1 MRKLSQVF
9 IGFLFAS
16 LGSFSL
22 GSLNAIAQTPA
33 ATPYEIRKQETN
45 QITVSIVVSGMSCTC
60 ARFAEDIRN
69 VVNDLSPNG
78 LRVLPILGVG
88 GAQNLE
94 DLIFLKGVDM
104 ATVDQDHIDYLKK
117 KDPAL
122 YANLE
127 SRVNY
132 ITKLYNS
139 EFHVAA
145 RQDIKSFAD
154 LRGKRVSFNLENS
167 HTHIT
172 ADILFEM
179 MGLDTVKS
187 FHDNDDAIQ
196 LLKTNKL
203 DAHIILTGAP
213 QSALAKLKA
222 SDGVRFISLTEQDL
236 PGAGRDKLYKRYLPA
251 DLTHEHYPELVQE
264 GQTVPTIATRTVLAV
279 YNWDEGAVR
288 YRKLEKF
295 VQEFFGKIKQFDNKS
310 RHPKWAE
317 VNLAV
322 EVPGWKRFK
331 PAQDW
336 LDSNKK
342 AASAGVEPTL
352 QSDTEMRT
360 AFENFMKSSRKTSNQ
375 QPLTAKDKD
384 LLFVQF
390 KQFMALQNAT
400 ADRR

>member
-1 MRKLSQVF
+1 MA
-9 IGFLFAS
+9 FLLAWAW
-16 LGSFSL
+16 SFS
-22 GSLNAIAQTPA
+22 AIAQTPGGA
-33 ATPYEIRKQETN
+33 AYELRKQETN
-45 QITVSIVVSGMSCTC
+45 QIAVSIVVSGMSCTC

-69 VVNDLSPNG
+69 VVNDLTPDG

-88 GAQNLE
+88 GIQNLE
-94 DLIFLKGVDM
+94 DLLFLKGVDM
-104 ATVDQDHIDYLKK
+104 ATVDQDHVDYLKK
-117 KDPAL
+117 KDPVL

-127 SRVNY
+127 NRVHY

-145 RQDIKSFAD
+145 RQNIKSFAD

-167 HTHIT
+167 HTHIA
-172 ADILFEM
+172 ADIIFEM

-196 LLKTNKL
+196 LLKTDKL

-213 QSALAKLKA
+213 QSALAKLKSA
-222 SDGVRFISLTEQDL
+222 DGVRFLSLTEQDL
-236 PGAGRDKLYKRYLPA
+236 PSSGRNKLYERYLPA
-251 DLTHEHYPELVQE
+251 DLTHEHYPELIEE

-279 YNWDEGAVR
+279 YNWDEGSVR

-310 RHPKWAE
+310 RHPKWSE

-322 EVPGWKRFK
+322 DVPGWTRFK

-336 LDSNKK
+336 LDGNRKM
-342 AASAGVEPTL
+342 ASARIEPAPA
-352 QSDTEMRT
+352 E
-360 AFENFMKSSRKTSNQ
+360 
-375 QPLTAKDKD
+375 
-384 LLFVQF
+384 
-390 KQFMALQNAT
+390 
-400 ADRR
+400 

>member
-1 MRKLSQVF
+1 MCKLIQLF
-9 IGFLFAS
+9 IGFLLAC
-16 LGSFSL
+16 LWSF
-22 GSLNAIAQTPA
+22 NAIAQTPGGTA
-33 ATPYEIRKQETN
+33 YELRKQETN
-45 QITVSIVVSGMSCTC
+45 QIAVSIVVSGMSCTC

-69 VVNDLSPNG
+69 VVNDLSPDG

-88 GAQNLE
+88 GIQNLE
-94 DLIFLKGVDM
+94 DLLFLKGVDM

-117 KDPAL
+117 KDPVL

-127 SRVNY
+127 NRVHY
-132 ITKLYNS
+132 VTKLYNS

-167 HTHIT
+167 HTHIA
-172 ADILFEM
+172 ADIIFEM

-196 LLKTNKL
+196 LLKTDKL

-213 QSALAKLKA
+213 QSALAKLKSA
-222 SDGVRFISLTEQDL
+222 DGVRFLSLTEQDL
-236 PGAGRDKLYKRYLPA
+236 PGSDRNKLYERYLPA
-251 DLTHEHYPELVQE
+251 DLTHEHYPELIQE

-279 YNWDEGAVR
+279 YNWDEGSVR

-310 RHPKWAE
+310 RHPKWSE

-322 EVPGWKRFK
+322 EVPGWTRFK

-336 LDSNKK
+336 LDGNRKL
-342 AASAGVEPTL
+342 ASARIDPAPQDDAGI
-352 QSDTEMRT
+352 RT
-360 AFENFMKSSRKTSNQ
+360 AFENFLKSYQRSMNQ
-375 QPLTAKDKD
+375 QGPLTAKDKD
-384 LLFVQF
+384 RLFVQF
-390 KQFMALQNAT
+390 KQFLAFQNT
-400 ADRR
+400 QADSR

>member
-1 MRKLSQVF
+1 MRKRIQAI
-9 IGFLFAS
+9 IGLLLAALWS
-16 LGSFSL
+16 VD
-22 GSLNAIAQTPA
+22 AIAQTSA
-33 ATPYEIRKQETN
+33 VTPYELRKQETN
-45 QITVSIVVSGMSCTC
+45 QIAVSIVVSGMSCTC

-69 VVNDLSPNG
+69 VVNDLTPNG

-88 GAQNLE
+88 GIQNLE
-94 DLIFLKGVDM
+94 DLLFLKGVDM

-127 SRVNY
+127 NRVSY
-132 ITKLYNS
+132 VTKLYNS

-154 LRGKRVSFNLENS
+154 LQGRRVSFNLENS
-167 HTHIT
+167 HTHIA
-172 ADILFEM
+172 ADIIFEM
-179 MGLDTVKS
+179 MGLNTVKS

-196 LLKTNKL
+196 LLKTNEL

-222 SDGVRFISLTEQDL
+222 ADGVRFLSLTEQDL
-236 PGAGRDKLYKRYLPA
+236 PGANRNKLYDRYLPA
-251 DLTHEHYPELVQE
+251 DLTHEHYPELIQE

-279 YNWDEGAVR
+279 YNWDEGSVR
-288 YRKLEKF
+288 YRKLGKF

-310 RHPKWAE
+310 RHPKWNE

-322 EVPGWKRFK
+322 DVPGWKRFK

-336 LDSNKK
+336 LDGNKK
-342 AASAGVEPTL
+342 VASANIEPGPRN
-352 QSDTEMRT
+352 DAEMQT
-360 AFENFMKSSRKTSNQ
+360 AFEKFLESYRKSLNQ
-375 QPLTAKDKD
+375 QGPITAKEKD
-384 LLFVQF
+384 LLFAQY
-390 KQFMALQNAT
+390 KQFLAFQNT
-400 ADRR
+400 QADNR